1 MLRNIT
7 FFLLAAALVLP
18 ATAQE
23 HDNSA
28 YLSAISMDFSQ
39 ASEKLNSLAEAIPD
53 DHMDWSPAE
62 GVRSVVEVLNHVS
75 ESNFGIAA
83 MLGHESGYEESEPE
97 TKEDALA
104 RLVAS
109 QAHVNELL
117 DSLAD
122 ADLTSTA
129 EVFGTT
135 MDHYGILAAITGHT
149 HEHLGQ
155 LIAYA
160 RSNGIAP
167 PWSDGG

>member
-1 MLRNIT
+1 MLRHIA

-28 YLSAISMDFSQ
+28 YLEAVSMDFSQ
-39 ASEKLNSLAEAIPD
+39 SSEKLNSLAEAIPD

-62 GVRSVVEVLNHVS
+62 GVRSVVAVLNHVS
-75 ESNFGIAA
+75 DANFGIAA
-83 MLGHESGYEESEPE
+83 MLGHESDYEESDTE
-97 TKEDALA
+97 TKEGAIA
-104 RLVAS
+104 RLAAS
-109 QAHVNELL
+109 QAHVSELL

-129 EVFGTT
+129 EVFGMT
-135 MDHYGILAAITGHT
+135 MSHYGALGIITGHT

-167 PWSDGG
+167 PWSGG